1 MPCDMFPDSA
11 GEKHNPAIQLFG
23 NRLFIDQSPIELLVE
38 LLLVADSPKWIG
50 DAGEVIAGALPDHR
64 QLGRWPHKT
73 ALVYAP
79 RARLNL
85 KLLAFMGASRLDSRH
100 ETHRQHFKELLERI
114 KQNMRVADGGDK
126 EDVLRTLE
134 SLFLGFHGAGGGRT
148 WCAQSFAPVSRGLLA
163 GETIWGESAAR
174 KGNPKTWQDVVEAKG
189 GQYFSYDKH
198 LFLARGGEVLYI
210 QICRALREPAES
222 VRQWA
227 QASGVGLAKDELD
240 PACLCRALGVAL
252 DEAMDHCPQTV
263 AHLADFLDRGI
274 EPETARATDRED
286 TERRTVKA
294 GCCADESWQEGYL
307 FAVDLLRLCKAD
319 LDPMERLSLLE
330 SACALQVLRTLAAQS
345 ARHCACERK
354 APWPGYRLAFS
365 APQETRAAVKRISRD
380 SARMAERMIHHAI
393 RDDEDALPDELDER
407 ASKLREAD
415 RRYGGKLFTGL
426 CKRIG
431 LLVPRKGAGARFTLD
446 ERLLRLLVVTTV
458 PAGGRLQYDTFKQ
471 LVEARHGFV
480 FDAEGLNRAAA
491 WANGADPVN
500 LGSGID
506 AWLHEMLAAAG
517 LLVELSDSCSLVKN
531 PAQKK
536 GGAA

>member
-1 MPCDMFPDSA
+1 MPCDMFPIGSE
-11 GEKHNPAIQLFG
+11 EKHNPAIQLFG
-23 NRLFIDQSPIELLVE
+23 NRLYIDQSPTELLVE

-50 DAGEVIAGALPDHR
+50 KDGEEVAGALPTDG
-64 QLGRWPHKT
+64 QLGRWPHGA

-114 KQNMRVADGGDK
+114 KQNLRVADGGDK

-163 GETIWGESAAR
+163 GETIWNETEAHRAPPS
-174 KGNPKTWQDVVEAKG
+174 TWMDVVAGPSK
-189 GQYFSYDKH
+189 YLTMNRH
-198 LFLARGGEVLYI
+198 RFLARGGEVLYI
-210 QICRALREPAES
+210 EICRALREPAEN

-240 PACLCRALGVAL
+240 PVCLCRALGVAL

-274 EPETARATDRED
+274 EPETAQATDGDD
-286 TERRTVKA
+286 TERRKVQA

-345 ARHCACERK
+345 ARHCADERK
-354 APWPGYRLAFS
+354 ATWPGYRLAFA
-365 APQETRAAVKRISRD
+365 APQEDRAAVKRISRD

-393 RDDEDALPDELDER
+393 RTDDAALPSEPDER
-407 ASKLREAD
+407 ARKLREAD

-500 LGSGID
+500 LGGAVD

-531 PAQKK
+531 PAQRK